1 MKRITA
7 TAQDEG
13 ARLDHVLERLA
24 PDMGLRGR
32 RRFCELG
39 LVLVNGRPAAAAR
52 KVREGDSIELQ
63 DEQAP
68 QSTQALPGA
77 DAPRLVARTA
87 AFAFL
92 YKPAAMHTESLA
104 GKPGESLQD
113 VVESLAG
120 GKARLLNRLDFATS
134 GLAAAALNRAGEE
147 AYHSAQDRGLTEKRY
162 LALLEGALTRPVL
175 ADRRLLLKNRSRVL
189 VELDRHPDVRRHTRI
204 TPLAVM
210 PAAPLWEKLGLTCP
224 AKGPEQLT
232 LAGCVILKGARHQ
245 IRAHCASCGFPLAGD
260 ARYGAQS
267 RAAGDTERFFLHHGR
282 LILPEAEALC
292 LPPWLDELGED
303 AAYRARRWL
312 EA

>member
-1 MKRITA
+1 MEPAASTA
-7 TAQDEG
+7 
-13 ARLDHVLERLA
+13 LP
-24 PDMGLRGR
+24 PDR
-32 RRFCELG
+32 RRLKSVYVKLNRTLEVTG

-204 TPLAVM
+204 TPLAAPVRRALNAGIRI
-210 PAAPLWEKLGLTCP
+210 PKKRPPTNRTARQCPLWPTQAGNREGHPLLRLATPRGQP
-224 AKGPEQLT
+224 DLT
-232 LAGCVILKGARHQ
+232 LSDKIWYC
-245 IRAHCASCGFPLAGD
+245 IRQHKAAFSC
-260 ARYGAQS
+260 
-267 RAAGDTERFFLHHGR
+267 
-282 LILPEAEALC
+282 
-292 LPPWLDELGED
+292 PPPRM
-303 AAYRARRWL
+303 A
-312 EA
+312 